1 MKWPDAGEAPA
12 RLANRMLADQQWAR
26 EKLAPFA
33 GRVFT
38 LTVGPVCAAWRIREG
53 GTLDAA
59 ASADAA
65 DLKLDIAPWSVPS
78 FLADPVRWNEFVREE
93 GDADFG
99 GALKDLARTMAWFVE
114 ETFAKALGPIV
125 GQRMADAGRK
135 LLAFP
140 EYAAQ
145 RVTDSAASYV
155 RDEAALLAHGSD
167 LRRFGDQVAEIA
179 ERVGALAARVEALA
193 PGVRPIR

>member
-33 GRVFT
+33 GRVFS
-38 LTVGPVCAAWRIREG
+38 LAVGPIRAAWRIHEG
-53 GTLDAA
+53 GTLDAES
-59 ASADAA
+59 SADAA
-65 DLKLDIAPWSVPS
+65 DLKLAIAPWSVPS
-78 FLADPVRWNEFVREE
+78 FLADPARWNEFVREE

-99 GALKDLARTMAWFVE
+99 GALKDLARTMPWFVE

-125 GQRMADAGRK
+125 GQRMAETGRK

-140 EYAAQ
+140 EYAGQ
-145 RVTDSAASYV
+145 RVADSAASYV
-155 RDEAALLAHGSD
+155 RDEAALLVRRSE
-167 LRRFGDQVAEIA
+167 LRRFTDEVAEIV
-179 ERVGALAARVEALA
+179 ERVDALEARLDTLA
-193 PGVRPIR
+193 PRVRPLR